1 MSFGFDELAFRTVY
15 WYPDIDLDALD
26 RRYGRDFM
34 ERVHVHSAL
43 FELNKL
49 ASLRPRVLD
58 LGPYARHHTR
68 ALEELWRAV
77 YRGVWAQWRYEND
90 LPDEPGPAFLGAPVA
105 AHARP
110 VARDHRTDA
119 VLLFCGGGK
128 DSLVAMKLLERA
140 EVPFAVHAY
149 ASSTYGTAAP
159 QLALIDALLGRAL
172 GRGAARPRHR
182 QIVLDD
188 FFDAPVLALYGDEL
202 GVHTL
207 TAAETPSSVF
217 AALPILLARGYAHAV
232 LGHEASANRGNLVW
246 PRTGEDVNHQW
257 GKSLA
262 AERLLDAY
270 IRQELIADAGVFS
283 VLMPIH
289 DVVIFE
295 LLRRDLDALSAT
307 HSCNQRKP
315 WCCRCAKC
323 AYVWLGYRGHLP
335 AAPVDAM
342 FAEDLLEVSANAGFF
357 RDLVGLGAHT
367 PFECVGQVDESRLAL
382 RLCHARGLLGPAGAA
397 LARSLPALDLA
408 PLLDRFLAVDMTGAR
423 IPAALAPAIEPQMRA
438 AADSARQRITATL
451 GA

>member
-1 MSFGFDELAFRTVY
+1 MRFGFDELAFQTVY
-15 WYPDIDLDALD
+15 WYPDVDLDELD
-26 RRYGRDFM
+26 RRYGRDVM
-34 ERVHVHSAL
+34 ERIHVHSAL
-43 FELNKL
+43 FEVNKL

-68 ALEELWRAV
+68 ALQQLWQAI

-90 LPDEPGPAFLGAPVA
+90 LPDEPGPVWHGAPVA
-105 AHARP
+105 AHTRP
-110 VARDHRTDA
+110 VARDHRSDA
-119 VLLFCGGGK
+119 ALLFCGGGK

-140 EVPFAVHAY
+140 EVPFASHAY
-149 ASSTYGTAAP
+149 AASTYGTAAP
-159 QLALIDALLGRAL
+159 QLALIDGLLGH
-172 GRGAARPRHR
+172 GAARARHR

-188 FFDAPVLALYGDEL
+188 FFDAPVLDLYGAEL

-217 AALPILLARGYAHAV
+217 AALPILLAHGYTHAV

-246 PRTGEDVNHQW
+246 ARTGEEINHQW

-262 AERLLDAY
+262 AECLLDAY

-295 LLRRDLDALSAT
+295 LLRRDLDALAAT

-323 AYVWLGYRGHLP
+323 AYVWLGYRAHLP
-335 AAPVDAM
+335 AAPVTSM
-342 FAEDLLEVSANAGFF
+342 FSEDLLEVPASAAFF

-367 PFECVGQVDESRLAL
+367 PFECVGQVEESRLAL
-382 RLCHARGLLGPAGAA
+382 RLCQARGLLGPAGAA
-397 LARSLPALDLA
+397 LARSLPDLDLA
-408 PLLDRFLAVDMTGAR
+408 PLLDRFLAVNMAQAR
-423 IPAALAPAIEPQMRA
+423 IPASIASGIESQMRSA
-438 AADSARQRITATL
+438 ATSARERITTL
-451 GA
+451 LRT